1 MLAER
6 RATVRR
12 VKRIS
17 FQLSQ
22 REASQLRR
30 LAARLGV
37 SQAELVRESIRQGL
51 ARSATRRA

>member
-1 MLAER
+1 MPPDR
-6 RATVRR
+6 RATVHG

-17 FQLSQ
+17 FQLSRQ
-22 REASQLRR
+22 EAAQLSQ